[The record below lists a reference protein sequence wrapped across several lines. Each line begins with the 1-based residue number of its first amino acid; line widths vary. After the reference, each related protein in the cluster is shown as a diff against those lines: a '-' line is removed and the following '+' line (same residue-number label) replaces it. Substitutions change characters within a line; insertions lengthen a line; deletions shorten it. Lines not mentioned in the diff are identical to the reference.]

1 MIFFNYFYKRIPDKY
16 LNLLILKFYE
26 LLKKI
31 KLKYNN
37 TLILIFFFFFI
48 YSHKY
53 FILFCYNY

>member
-37 TLILIFFFFFI
+37 TLILIFFFFLYI
-48 YSHKY
+48 VIN
-53 FILFCYNY
+53 ILYYLL